1 MTIRP
6 FQRTP
11 AASAGAALLVLG
23 LASAATA
30 QPPADKPYQIRPKT
44 EAFVKAQTLA
54 ADPGDDDLR
63 KLGKARLNAALN
75 EMLGRTLDFTR
86 DGSQVDRL
94 LDSGLRLLDA
104 ELGYYER
111 AEDRARVLEELS
123 PISRELTAILEART
137 RAEPDSGARLEYARY
152 CHSSIE
158 LALATAR
165 RRTVR

>member
-6 FQRTP
+6 FQRTL
-11 AASAGAALLVLG
+11 AASAGVALLVLG

-30 QPPADKPYQIRPKT
+30 QSPADKLYQIRPKT

-75 EMLGRTLDFTR
+75 EMFGRTLDFTR

-94 LDSGLRLLDA
+94 LDSSLRLLEA
-104 ELGYYER
+104 ELGYHER
-111 AEDRARVLEELS
+111 AEDRARVLEEHLR
-123 PISRELTAILEART
+123 IGRELTAIIAART
-137 RAEPDSGARLEYARY
+137 
-152 CHSSIE
+152 
-158 LALATAR
+158 
-165 RRTVR
+165 